1 MESSKSVR
9 MLRSMLVTS
18 NLLSALVALLSILAG
33 LVIIFD
39 SSQFEKINQMQALK
53 VRKLAE
59 IGRLDYED

>member
-33 LVIIFD
+33 LAIILD
-39 SSQFEKINQMQALK
+39 NSQYEKINQMQAVK

>member
-33 LVIIFD
+33 LGIIID